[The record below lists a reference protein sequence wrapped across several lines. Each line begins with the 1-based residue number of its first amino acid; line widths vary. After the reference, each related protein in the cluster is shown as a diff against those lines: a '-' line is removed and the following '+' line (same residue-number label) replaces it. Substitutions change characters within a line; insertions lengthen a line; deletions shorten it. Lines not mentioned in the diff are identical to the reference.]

1 MASPIRGFK
10 IAAGMRIKMS
20 QKNSKPEVSFAID
33 AWSQGQVRS
42 KMWLLET
49 LEPLARNDRHS
60 QIWILGGWYGLL
72 AFMLFTRNQIQP
84 HLVTSFDIDP
94 DANKKAEV
102 LNNSWAFDPIRFTAK
117 TADCMK
123 LDFQLNKPDVVINT
137 SCEHFPSSWSE
148 ALPAGI
154 LVALQS
160 TDMPHSEHV
169 FGVKSLKEFLSQYD
183 IFSQVLYSG
192 EMHFKYPDLEFSRFM
207 IIGKT

>member
-137 SCEHFPSSWSE
+137 SCEHFPWKHFRQEFWSRFNRRTCPIRNTFS
-148 ALPAGI
+148 ALKASRNFC
-154 LVALQS
+154 LN
-160 TDMPHSEHV
+160 M
-169 FGVKSLKEFLSQYD
+169 
-183 IFSQVLYSG
+183 IFSARSYIPAKCILSIPTLS
-192 EMHFKYPDLEFSRFM
+192 FPAL
-207 IIGKT
+207 